1 MKKVEHV
8 EYPIQTDSE
17 QLAQSLPNFEQESS
31 KIAETTL
38 VAEKIL
44 KLKTQIAKIVTELD
58 DLKASLLIFVAA
70 RDAMKKIDTDNND
83 PFTKNDIEGEIKIIN
98 RKIHY
103 CGYLKLSK
111 EVKIEALSTK
121 EIYLEPELFENRL
134 LELRVQEKETRPVIQ
149 NLELAINALNRVS
162 EEFFKNPSK
171 SSWEDFQIK
180 ECINAEIQLLEKE
193 KSENKSR
200 LEDIKEKIKKLKTP
214 KFNQDTF
221 PVSQTKQSFFNGKA
235 ESNNSIAIKNLGNAE
250 SYLSRI

>member
-44 KLKTQIAKIVTELD
+44 KLKAQIAKIVTELD

-70 RDAMKKIDTDNND
+70 RDAMKKIDTDKND

-111 EVKIEALSTK
+111 EVKMEALSTK

-149 NLELAINALNRVS
+149 NLELAIDALNRVF

-180 ECINAEIQLLEKE
+180 ECITAEIQLLEKE

-200 LEDIKEKIKKLKTP
+200 LEDIKEKIKILKKP
-214 KFNQDTF
+214 KFNQDTSL
-221 PVSQTKQSFFNGKA
+221 VTNHAKQLFFNGKT
-235 ESNNSIAIKNLGNAE
+235 ERDNSIPELKTQVIKN
-250 SYLSRI
+250 RI